1 MFLFNY
7 RYRLKCI
14 LRDRQLMFWTLLF
27 PILLAT
33 LFNLALSK
41 IATKFRWLSS
51 ANAELDA
58 NPAFSSALEGT
69 GDLFVVTHTTQSEA
83 EALL

>member
-33 LFNLALSK
+33 LFNLALSNITAPRNLLK
-41 IATKFRWLSS
+41 SRWLSLRMLS
-51 ANAELDA
+51 WM
-58 NPAFSSALEGT
+58 PARRSPPPWRAPVICL
-69 GDLFVVTHTTQSEA
+69 
-83 EALL
+83 